1 MIDSFR
7 TCHTLFLLN
16 CELRKYYRSHG
27 EQSNSSR
34 MSLWSI
40 CEVPRR
46 AGFTLSIVLGFPTSC
61 GPTRCW
67 LNYCKPCPRM
77 TLQMPSKMLQPHVK
91 NHSGMTGKAI
101 FFLML
106 CPAVQRSLFCGSA
119 TQEDLADSEISD
131 TQPRDVKVPI
141 KQWKH
146 WFYSQSTLCT
156 AFMPCRFESLCF
168 SSYY

>member
-34 MSLWSI
+34 MSSWSI

-67 LNYCKPCPRM
+67 LNYYKPCPRM

-101 FFLML
+101 RFSD
-106 CPAVQRSLFCGSA
+106 AVSCVFSVLYFAVPQLKKTSLIARSV
-119 TQEDLADSEISD
+119 THNPE
-131 TQPRDVKVPI
+131 T
-141 KQWKH
+141 
-146 WFYSQSTLCT
+146 
-156 AFMPCRFESLCF
+156 
-168 SSYY
+168 